1 MKLYPLSAF
10 VIDEPKF
17 KKLYLEY
24 VNLSDKPIKYLE
36 WLIKNNFGIL
46 QDTHFSIMQRALH
59 ELKRPGNKNK
69 FINIV
74 RRGDILL
81 TNGDNSMGLIGLA
94 AIMVTDN
101 FVLEMPG
108 HEKNKTKMLYR
119 GISNNRR
126 IMKQI
131 WFDKYR
137 HHWINIYRYPDSA
150 VADAAARWAY
160 RNYYNP
166 TGGSVKT
173 IHTKHVTYKIS
184 TNFTSTNYSYCSKLV
199 LQAYHY
205 GNPEKNVIDTRTLI
219 PLFPFDILVAIV
231 PNKIPSYFTNKY
243 ALQRIYAGKH

>member
-1 MKLYPLSAF
+1 M
-10 VIDEPKF
+10 IDESKF

-24 VNLSDKPIKYLE
+24 INLSDKPIKYLE

-46 QDTHFSIMQRALH
+46 QDTQLSIMQKVKH
-59 ELKRPGNKNK
+59 ELKRPSNKNK
-69 FINIV
+69 FINTV

-108 HEKNKTKMLYR
+108 HEKNKTQMLYR

-131 WFDKYR
+131 WFDNYR
-137 HHWINIYRYPDSA
+137 RHWINIYRYPDSA

-173 IHTKHVTYKIS
+173 IHVTYEITLNLLSKNPS
-184 TNFTSTNYSYCSKLV
+184 YSSKLV
-199 LQAYHY
+199 LQAYY
-205 GNPEKNVIDTRTLI
+205 FGTNATVGQKLCKYQFVFPTELYKFFSKSLKNMGR
-219 PLFPFDILVAIV
+219 
-231 PNKIPSYFTNKY
+231 Y
-243 ALQRIYAGKH
+243 